1 MAITT
6 EEIQHVARLARLE
19 MSAAAAEK
27 FASQIDDILG
37 YVDTLNGVTTDDVA
51 PTSHVLSLVNALRED
66 VPPEASSAADPLAN
80 APESSEGMFEVPK
93 VIE

>member
-19 MSAAAAEK
+19 MSAVAAKK
-27 FASQIDDILG
+27 FASQIDNILG
-37 YVDTLNGVTTDDVA
+37 YVDTLSRVVTEDVA

-66 VPPEASSAADPLAN
+66 VLPETASPADPLAN
-80 APESSEGMFEVPK
+80 APASSEGMFEVPK